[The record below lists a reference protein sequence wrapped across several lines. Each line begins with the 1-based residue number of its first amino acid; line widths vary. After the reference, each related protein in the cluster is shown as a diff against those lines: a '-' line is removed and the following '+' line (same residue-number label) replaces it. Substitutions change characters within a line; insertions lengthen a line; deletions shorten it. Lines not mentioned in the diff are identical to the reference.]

1 MDLKEEMLPEAT
13 VGEKLT
19 LLKLD
24 KEQKFTK
31 PPSRY
36 TESGLVKVMEEKGI
50 GRPSTYATIIQ
61 TLYDRY
67 YVERDEA
74 KKLFPTELGVTVS
87 SFLVEHFPSLI
98 NVEFTAK
105 MEDELDKVESGE
117 MSWLSVVKGFW
128 EHFESILK
136 GVENTAKV
144 EVPLE
149 TIDEECP
156 KCGAQLVIK
165 HGRYGKFIACSAFP
179 ECKYTRN
186 FTNSL
191 DINCPKCKEG
201 EVVLLRSKK
210 GKPFYGCSRYPQCNF
225 VSWYKPTGDVC
236 PKCGCL
242 LYTSQYR
249 NDLCED

>member
-1 MDLKEEMLPEAT
+1 
-13 VGEKLT
+13 
-19 LLKLD
+19 
-24 KEQKFTK
+24 
-31 PPSRY
+31 
-36 TESGLVKVMEEKGI
+36 
-50 GRPSTYATIIQ
+50 
-61 TLYDRY
+61 
-67 YVERDEA
+67 
-74 KKLFPTELGVTVS
+74 
-87 SFLVEHFPSLI
+87 
-98 NVEFTAK
+98 

-191 DINCPKCKEG
+191 IINCPKCKE
-201 EVVLLRSKK
+201 EKLCCFAPR
-210 GKPFYGCSRYPQCNF
+210 KPFMVVPDILSAILSVGINPLAMLPQMRRPF
-225 VSWYKPTGDVC
+225 
-236 PKCGCL
+236 CGEKK
-242 LYTSQYR
+242 S
-249 NDLCED
+249 